1 MPSRY
6 EWDSS
11 ARRYRGPSGQF
22 IASGRALAS
31 LETDILNLRSVTD
44 LLADDLRARRM
55 SLVEWRLE
63 MQTVIKHTHLGAAE
77 LAMGGRAQMTPAD
90 YGRVGQIVR
99 EQYGF
104 LEGWVQ
110 EIVSGSA
117 PLDGRLGQR
126 ARLYV
131 AAARPTYV
139 TIRTHDLRES
149 GFDQERS
156 ILTDAEHCGE
166 CVSEDAKGW
175 QPIGDMISIGSRT
188 CRVLDKC
195 RAELRN
201 SRTGEVQAA

>member
-6 EWDSS
+6 EWDSRV
-11 ARRYRGPSGQF
+11 RRYRGPSGVF
-22 IASGRALAS
+22 IPTGRALAS

-44 LLADDLRARRM
+44 RLADDLRSRRI
-55 SLVEWRLE
+55 SLVEWRVA

-77 LAMGGRAQMTPAD
+77 LAIGGRAQMTPAD

-110 EIVSGSA
+110 EIVNGSA

-139 TIRTHDLRES
+139 AIRTNDLREA

-156 ILTDAEHCGE
+156 ILTDAEHCAE
-166 CVSEDAKGW
+166 CVREDAKGW
-175 QPIGDMISIGSRT
+175 QPIGQMLPIGDRECGVS
-188 CRVLDKC
+188 DKC